1 MKILKLL
8 VFNCIYLICT
18 QSIGQN
24 LKNQIKLNASQQ
36 LFKKLES
43 EENHLIYLIN
53 GFYNENNALY
63 ITRINYNEIEKTDCF
78 DEKIALKYTKQNAK
92 NGGCNL
98 ILKNKKIKNLD
109 ALNKHYPFDK
119 RFKNEYTI
127 SGVIVNSFNR
137 PIPNAIISN
146 IEKRESYKSDSQGK
160 YSLNV
165 NLNDVLYIYKEG
177 IGSKRVG
184 VDSHMKKKIILDD
197 GSEMVKKPVI
207 YLYPTEKTDIK
218 LTLDFKGNLLTTFPK
233 YSDNWDVTAYPNG
246 QIFDKKSQRFY
257 NSLFWD
263 GTLNFPKEHYNY
275 QTGFVISKKKLTSF
289 LIEKLEL
296 IGLNY
301 SETNDFIQY
310 WLPILEKNELNF
322 IHFYVNS
329 EYEIISKNRIDPKPE
344 TSIRVFMEF
353 YGLEKP
359 ITISEQK
366 LLKTERKG
374 FTLVEWGGSE
384 VSLSIN
390 QFKN

>member
-1 MKILKLL
+1 MKILKFL
-8 VFNCIYLICT
+8 VFNCIYLICA
-18 QSIGQN
+18 QSISQN
-24 LKNQIKLNASQQ
+24 LENQIKLNASQQ
-36 LFKKLES
+36 LFKELEN
-43 EENHLIYLIN
+43 EEYHLIYLIN

-63 ITRINYNEIEKTDCF
+63 ITRINYSEIEKTDCF
-78 DEKIALKYTKQNAK
+78 DEKTALKYTTQNAK

-98 ILKNKKIKNLD
+98 ILKNKKINNLD

-146 IEKRESYKSDSQGK
+146 IEKRESYKSDAQGK
-160 YSLNV
+160 YSFKV
-165 NLNDVLYIYKEG
+165 NLNDVLYIYKKG

-184 VDSHMKKKIILDD
+184 VDNNMKKKIILDD

-207 YLYPTEKTDIK
+207 YLYPTEKTDIQ
-218 LTLDFKGNLLTTFPK
+218 LTLDFKGKLQTTFPK
-233 YSDNWDVTAYPNG
+233 YINNWEVTAYPNG

-275 QTGFVISKKKLTSF
+275 KTGFVISKNKLISF
-289 LIEKLEL
+289 LIEKLEF
-296 IGLNY
+296 IGLNT

-310 WLPILEKNELNF
+310 WLPILEKNELNC

-329 EYEIISKNRIDPKPE
+329 EYEQFSNNRIQPKPD

-359 ITISEQK
+359 INLAEQK